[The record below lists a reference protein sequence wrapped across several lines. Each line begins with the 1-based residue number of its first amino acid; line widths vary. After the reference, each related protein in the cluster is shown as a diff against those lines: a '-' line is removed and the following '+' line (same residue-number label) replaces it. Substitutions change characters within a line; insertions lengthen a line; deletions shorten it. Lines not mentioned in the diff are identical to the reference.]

1 MIRRPPRSTLFPYTT
16 LFRSALDDAQ
26 WLDNA
31 TLAAL
36 PALARDSARRR
47 VLLVLGVARGA
58 PEGGE
63 RFDVLR
69 ARLGRDLE
77 GSVVRLG
84 RLDAA
89 ALRRLAAWAVPAYGA
104 EELDRLV
111 RRGGR
116 DTAGGPPPPPAPRP
130 APGPGGPAA
139 ARPPRPR
146 PR

>member
-89 ALRRLAAWAVPAYGA
+89 ALRRLAAWAMPAYGA

-111 RRGGR
+111 RRVGR
-116 DTAGGPPPPPAPRP
+116 GTAGGPPP
-130 APGPGGPAA
+130 
-139 ARPPRPR
+139 ARPPRATPG
-146 PR
+146 

>member
-16 LFRSALDDAQ
+16 LFRS
-26 WLDNA
+26 
-31 TLAAL
+31 
-36 PALARDSARRR
+36 
-47 VLLVLGVARGA
+47 
-58 PEGGE
+58 
-63 RFDVLR
+63 FDVLR

-111 RRGGR
+111 RRVER
-116 DTAGGPPPPPAPRP
+116 DTAGIPPLPVALLPTPAPGGPPAPRATPPPPPPRP
-130 APGPGGPAA
+130 PHPSPPPGPPPA
-139 ARPPRPR
+139 P
-146 PR
+146 

>member
-104 EELDRLV
+104 EELDRLP
-111 RRGGR
+111 RRGG
-116 DTAGGPPPPPAPRP
+116 GGPARAPPPPPAPLDTPARGGPRP
-130 APGPGGPAA
+130 PPGPPH
-139 ARPPRPR
+139 
-146 PR
+146 

>member
-58 PEGGE
+58 PEGGG
-63 RFDVLR
+63 RVDVFR
-69 ARLGRDLE
+69 GRLGRDLE
-77 GSVVRLG
+77 GSGGPLG
-84 RLDAA
+84 RPDAA
-89 ALRRLAAWAVPAYGA
+89 ALPPLAAWARPAYGA
-104 EELDRLV
+104 EE
-111 RRGGR
+111 
-116 DTAGGPPPPPAPRP
+116 
-130 APGPGGPAA
+130 
-139 ARPPRPR
+139 
-146 PR
+146 

>member
-16 LFRSALDDAQ
+16 LFRS
-26 WLDNA
+26 
-31 TLAAL
+31 
-36 PALARDSARRR
+36 
-47 VLLVLGVARGA
+47 
-58 PEGGE
+58 
-63 RFDVLR
+63 FDVLR

-111 RRGGR
+111 RRVGR
-116 DTAGGPPPPPAPRP
+116 DTAGVPPPPRAPLP
-130 APGPGGPAA
+130 TPGPGGPPSPPAA
-139 ARPPRPR
+139 PPP
-146 PR
+146 PPPPPPPPFLPPG